1 MPLWVSYYI
10 LKYENFWYLMSSYA
24 QSIFIYV
31 YNPVPV
37 CAQPFIFHAAFYSA
51 FYREAIQNVQCFKS
65 MTSTK
70 KTSTSVLA
78 KAPSFLRSNSERKKR
93 LFLPPPTPHSCLWKL
108 TNQWIISYLVFHEI
122 IQISERSL

>member
-1 MPLWVSYYI
+1 
-10 LKYENFWYLMSSYA
+10 MSSYA

-37 CAQPFIFHAAFYSA
+37 CVQPFIFHAAFYSA

-70 KTSTSVLA
+70 KHQIVHRQRDRPFCARILNEKNAFSS
-78 KAPSFLRSNSERKKR
+78 LRPRPTVVSE
-93 LFLPPPTPHSCLWKL
+93 S
-108 TNQWIISYLVFHEI
+108 
-122 IQISERSL
+122 